1 MNISGK
7 IVEFQE
13 RAETITNVIIH
24 KTRKGNPYNVCFVS
38 FGEVCIKVREELKK
52 GDFVKFT
59 FIVRSKEYK
68 ERYYTD
74 LIITSFDVVRR
85 KKVVSNFDPQTALI
99 DLETGEILD
108 HPNQTTETP
117 PF

>member
-7 IVEFQE
+7 IIKFQD
-13 RAETITNVIIH
+13 RAETITNIIIH
-24 KTRKGNPYNVCFVS
+24 KTRKGKPYNVCFVS
-38 FGEVCIKVREELKK
+38 FGEVCVRVRETLKE

-74 LIITSFDVVRR
+74 LIITSFEVVRR
-85 KKVVSNFDPQTALI
+85 KEPSPQTAI
-99 DLETGEILD
+99 VDLDTGEILEPRPPEPED
-108 HPNQTTETP
+108 P

>member
-7 IVEFQE
+7 VVGFQD
-13 RAETITNVIIH
+13 RAETITNVIIQ
-24 KTRKGNPYNVCFVS
+24 KTRKGKPYTVCFIS
-38 FGEVCIKVREELKK
+38 FGDTCLKVREELLK

-68 ERYYTD
+68 EKYYTD
-74 LIITSFDVVRR
+74 LIITSFEVVRR
-85 KKVVSNFDPQTALI
+85 KESKTQRISQTSI
-99 DLETGEILD
+99 VDLETGEIIESQ
-108 HPNQTTETP
+108 NEP

>member
-7 IVEFQE
+7 IIKFQD

-24 KTRKGNPYNVCFVS
+24 KTRKGKPYNVCFVS
-38 FGEVCIKVREELKK
+38 FGDVCVKVREQLKE
-52 GDFVKFT
+52 GDFVKFS

-74 LIITSFDVVRR
+74 LIITSFEVVRR
-85 KKVVSNFDPQTALI
+85 KESSPQTAI
-99 DLETGEILD
+99 VDLDTGEILNS
-108 HPNQTTETP
+108 PPTEIEEP